1 MADIGGDKAN
11 IDCSNCEETNTIFE
25 EYGDSSSDISVL
37 GIVCEDCDH
46 TETPNELKGR
56 YE

>member
-11 IDCSNCEETNTIFE
+11 IDCSNCGETNTIFE

>member
-1 MADIGGDKAN
+1 MANIGGDKAN
-11 IDCSNCEETNTIFE
+11 LDCSNCGDTNTVFE

-37 GIVCEDCDH
+37 GIVCENCDY
-46 TETPNELKGR
+46 TETPNELNGR